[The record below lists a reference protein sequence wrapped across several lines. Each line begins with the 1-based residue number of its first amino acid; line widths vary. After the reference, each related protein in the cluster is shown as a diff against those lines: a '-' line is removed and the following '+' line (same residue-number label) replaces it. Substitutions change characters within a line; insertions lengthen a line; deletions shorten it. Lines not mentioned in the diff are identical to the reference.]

1 MMIYL
6 FYGTCLVMPCPIS
19 SCCGTAGCVG
29 VVGGGADFLQQETVF
44 LLKKKQLS
52 LQVVLLSLLR
62 EMHVEKILRS

>member
-29 VVGGGADFLQQETVF
+29 VVGGADFLQQETVF
-44 LLKKKQLS
+44 S
-52 LQVVLLSLLR
+52 S
-62 EMHVEKILRS
+62 EKEATELTGGFT